1 METLQIT
8 QHLQGLLNRHSEVL
22 TEEDK
27 QIIEQVCSI
36 LQNEPDNKINLELII
51 KLLIQVLAFGSHL
64 HH

>member
-8 QHLQGLLNRHSEVL
+8 QHLQGLLNRYSEVL

-36 LQNEPDNKINLELII
+36 LQNEPDNKINLEFII